1 MHVLEYMFS
10 TSKESKLQYSTTV
23 LEWSLHFFVIWN
35 ILSLKNKKCMFF
47 INLCHWH
54 WFTRDRLVQ
63 MIDKLYMVLA
73 LTATSIEDR
82 ASRWELWLLRNAHAY
97 WCVSTENKD
106 EEFTGLGIRSFALS
120 LFALSL
126 FALLLK
132 IAHITVKSDCEQFA
146 LVFLNLSD
154 RERIASFALYK
165 RATMSNLLRFSWK
178 KSHGINSLFFT
189 SELLFCSFAHNKWVI
204 CSKNQWANSQPW
216 AFILSAP
223 SS

>member
-1 MHVLEYMFS
+1 MFWRICFQQQRNPNFS
-10 TSKESKLQYSTTV
+10 TL
-23 LEWSLHFFVIWN
+23 LP
-35 ILSLKNKKCMFF
+35 ILNEACIFLLFETFCLKQIKKCMFF
-47 INLCHWH
+47 ITLSHWH

-106 EEFTGLGIRSFALS
+106 EEFTGLGIRSFALCTFAQNRS
-120 LFALSL
+120 YYCKEWLWAVRLRLF
-126 FALLLK
+126 K
-132 IAHITVKSDCEQFA
+132 K
-146 LVFLNLSD
+146 SD
-154 RERIASFALYK
+154 RERIASFSLYK

-178 KSHGINSLFFT
+178 KSHGMNSLFFT
-189 SELLFCSFAHNKWVI
+189 SKLLFCSFAHNKWVI